1 MNAKKFSEAL
11 GNVREEYITEA
22 IAYQPKR
29 HRRRWA
35 AWGAAAACVCF
46 LVAGMILYHSLTPAD
61 FHAEGSVETTR
72 IMTTVP
78 VGDRTAC
85 YEQMNIAG
93 SKLKKYVG
101 AEYRKTDPMVWYFP
115 VERNTLNYLIR
126 EEADGTLTLWQ
137 FRSFEM
143 GPGETY
149 TYGDVLSMIYGVAG
163 AEDIVSITTSPMNA
177 DNTELGQK
185 IQKEIGTQTDTDRED
200 IASFYN
206 VVKDV
211 ICYGMCDSNPA
222 DDTRFT
228 YSFSTEQ
235 RDKLATGEST
245 YGTRCLSIALTDGT
259 TLDSWIYSALSG
271 SFFEYGG
278 IFTEPLK
285 ESDVDTLNT
294 IFGIE

>member
-11 GNVREEYITEA
+11 GNVRGEYITEA
-22 IAYQPKR
+22 IAYRPKR
-29 HRRRWA
+29 RRRWA
-35 AWGAAAACVCF
+35 AWGAAVACVCF
-46 LVAGMILYHSLTPAD
+46 FVGGVVLFHSQSPAG
-61 FHAEGSVETTR
+61 FHEEGAVETTM

-78 VGDRTAC
+78 VGDHRAC
-85 YEQMNIAG
+85 YEQMNLAG

-101 AEYRKTDPMVWYFP
+101 AEYQKVDSMVWYFP
-115 VERNTLNYLIR
+115 AEKDTLNYLIR
-126 EEADGTLTLWQ
+126 EEADGTLTLWR
-137 FRSFEM
+137 FFSFEM

-149 TYGDVLSMIYGVAG
+149 TYGEVLSLIYGVAG
-163 AEDIVSITTSPMNA
+163 AEDIVSITTSPMTA
-177 DNTELGQK
+177 DNTELGQA
-185 IQKEIGTQTDTDRED
+185 IQKEIGTQTDTNRED

-211 ICYGMCDSNPA
+211 ICYGACDSNPA

-228 YSFSTEQ
+228 YSFSTEE

-278 IFTEPLK
+278 IFTEPLE

-294 IFGIE
+294 IFGIK